1 MGKFKHGPDS
11 RVNSANFLLVLHA
24 PGAIIVGPGSPELV
38 RQSRGRNLFTLKE
51 GVMSQKRSLR
61 RIVVLCFPLL
71 GICLAPVGGQAQ
83 EKEGKPA
90 ALTLDLA
97 ERFIAAAKEKA
108 QAQGWAMSFAVVDAA
123 GNPVA
128 LARMDGARW
137 LTAGVA
143 QSKAFTSATLKRT
156 SKEVAEFAQTR
167 PQLFSS
173 IGSLAG
179 RPLLLAG
186 GGLPLIIKGE
196 LLGGVGA
203 SGGTEDQDAECARV
217 GVSAVRSE

>member
-1 MGKFKHGPDS
+1 MS
-11 RVNSANFLLVLHA
+11 RKNC
-24 PGAIIVGPGSPELV
+24 
-38 RQSRGRNLFTLKE
+38 
-51 GVMSQKRSLR
+51 LR
-61 RIVVLCFPLL
+61 WIYCLSLL
-71 GICLAPVGGQAQ
+71 GLCLAPVSARAQ
-83 EKEGKPA
+83 EKEGKPGG
-90 ALTLDLA
+90 LTLTMA
-97 ERFIAAAKEKA
+97 EQFIAAAKAKA
-108 QAQGWAMSFAVVDAA
+108 QEQGWTMSFAVVDVA

-128 LARMDGARW
+128 LVRMDGARW

-143 QSKAFTSATLKRT
+143 QSKAFTSATLRRT

-173 IGSLAG
+173 IGNLAG

-203 SGGTEDQDAECARV
+203 SGGTEEQDEACARAGLTAV
-217 GVSAVRSE
+217 GGE

>member
-1 MGKFKHGPDS
+1 MS
-11 RVNSANFLLVLHA
+11 R
-24 PGAIIVGPGSPELV
+24 
-38 RQSRGRNLFTLKE
+38 
-51 GVMSQKRSLR
+51 KRSLR
-61 RIVVLCFPLL
+61 WICVLCFPLL
-71 GICLAPVGGQAQ
+71 GLCLAPVGGQAQ
-83 EKEGKPA
+83 EQEKKPA
-90 ALTLDLA
+90 VLTLGMA

-108 QAQGWAMSFAVVDAA
+108 QAEGWAMSFAVVDAA

-143 QSKAFTSATLKRT
+143 QSKAFTSATLRRT
-156 SKEVAEFAQTR
+156 SKEVAELAQTR

-173 IGSLAG
+173 IASLAG

-203 SGGTEDQDAECARV
+203 SGGTEEQDAECARA
-217 GVSAVRSE
+217 GLTAIGGE